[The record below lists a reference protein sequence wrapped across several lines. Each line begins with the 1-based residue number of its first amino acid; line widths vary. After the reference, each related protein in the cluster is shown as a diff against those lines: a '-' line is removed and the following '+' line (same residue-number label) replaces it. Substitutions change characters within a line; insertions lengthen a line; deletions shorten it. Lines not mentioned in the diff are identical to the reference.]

1 MLIVDIIVLWI
12 HIFCAIIFVGGSFFM
27 WLVLWPASF
36 KVTQDERERTLMVG
50 RVAKRFAYFTHVT
63 IATLVVTG
71 IYNATWYLGGNY
83 DLLATE
89 GGRILLAKVILV
101 GIMIFVI
108 YFNNIYHG
116 RKITRLAR
124 EGKIQEVQRI
134 RRYTHVMSYFSLALM
149 VAIIFLATSLQFF

>member
-1 MLIVDIIVLWI
+1 
-12 HIFCAIIFVGGSFFM
+12 
-27 WLVLWPASF
+27 
-36 KVTQDERERTLMVG
+36 
-50 RVAKRFAYFTHVT
+50 
-63 IATLVVTG
+63 
-71 IYNATWYLGGNY
+71 
-83 DLLATE
+83 
-89 GGRILLAKVILV
+89 
-101 GIMIFVI
+101 MIFVI